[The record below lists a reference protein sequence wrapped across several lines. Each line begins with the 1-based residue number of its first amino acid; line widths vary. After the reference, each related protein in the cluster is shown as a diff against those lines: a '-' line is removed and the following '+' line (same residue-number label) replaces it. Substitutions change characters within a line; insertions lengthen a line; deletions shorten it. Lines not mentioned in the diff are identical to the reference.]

1 MLIIGSHVSYGKEG
15 ILSSVKEALSYNA
28 NTFMFYTGAPTNTI
42 RKEIDLDIV
51 KKAKELMDENNINI
65 NNIICHAPYI
75 VNLANKTDMDKWNFS
90 IDFIKNELHR
100 CDILGIDKLV
110 LHPGNAVKISKE
122 EGLNNIIEAL
132 NIILSDNSKC
142 MILLETM
149 AGKGSE
155 CGSNIE
161 EITSL
166 VNGTKNQDRI
176 GICLDTC
183 HLNDAGY
190 DMTSFDDF
198 LDKLTTKIDI
208 TKIKCIHLNDSKN
221 DLGSHKDRHANLG
234 KGTIGF
240 DTLLNIAYNERLKDI
255 PKILETPYVGDSD
268 DSKERL
274 YPPYKYEINMLK
286 NKKYNPDYLDEIRK
300 EYSK

>member
-1 MLIIGSHVSYGKEG
+1 
-15 ILSSVKEALSYNA
+15 
-28 NTFMFYTGAPTNTI
+28 
-42 RKEIDLDIV
+42 
-51 KKAKELMDENNINI
+51 
-65 NNIICHAPYI
+65 
-75 VNLANKTDMDKWNFS
+75 
-90 IDFIKNELHR
+90 
-100 CDILGIDKLV
+100 
-110 LHPGNAVKISKE
+110 
-122 EGLNNIIEAL
+122 
-132 NIILSDNSKC
+132 

>member
-1 MLIIGSHVSYGKEG
+1 
-15 ILSSVKEALSYNA
+15 
-28 NTFMFYTGAPTNTI
+28 
-42 RKEIDLDIV
+42 
-51 KKAKELMDENNINI
+51 
-65 NNIICHAPYI
+65 
-75 VNLANKTDMDKWNFS
+75 
-90 IDFIKNELHR
+90 
-100 CDILGIDKLV
+100 
-110 LHPGNAVKISKE
+110 
-122 EGLNNIIEAL
+122 
-132 NIILSDNSKC
+132 

-155 CGSNIE
+155 CGSSIE

-190 DMTSFDDF
+190 DMTSFDVF

-255 PKILETPYVGDSD
+255 PKILETPYVGESD

>member
-90 IDFIKNELHR
+90 
-100 CDILGIDKLV
+100 
-110 LHPGNAVKISKE
+110 NAVKISKE

-132 NIILSDNSKC
+132 NLILSDNSKC

-155 CGSNIE
+155 CGSTIE

-198 LDKLTTKIDI
+198 FFLFTTKIDI